1 MHLNYKRV
9 ATETAFAIIL
19 LMLLIGIGRKLFG
32 ISITNDEAYS
42 FFLVKTNY
50 INALVGT
57 ANTHWVNSVFI
68 KLETLVLGNEV
79 WMWRLH
85 MLFFFVLY
93 LLAARAV
100 AVKFFD
106 GLWTWVVFLLLVA
119 NPYLN
124 DFFSVARGYGTAVA
138 FMSWAVYFFAA
149 NFQQYNKRTFLYACL
164 CAALAVLSNYT
175 LLYFFLPAGLVVA
188 AVILREQLHGFTIR
202 ENKMALVLVAGTF
215 LFAVANLLFIKYY
228 TGDLET
234 GGSTSLLYDTVGS
247 LIKNASYGYLIA
259 TPVTASWILFLV
271 IIFLFSI
278 AGANYRSVNTIGL
291 FHFVIFTLVGALMM
305 GLVFHLLFKTP
316 YNEGRT
322 AVYLYPL
329 IILSIVAGIV
339 LLLRKQHVFKNGV
352 AVLLVSC
359 SIAAAMFSIKSA
371 YTDFCFEARD
381 QVGID
386 NAMLAL
392 KDRYTADTTI
402 ALPSWHFG
410 VHANYYQLL
419 EPDGYT
425 FRTLK
430 YEYPHTGTNTD
441 SVINIMKQCDVV
453 VLYPA
458 SDTAVLKQAGFRFS
472 AFASLKKSDVVL
484 LRPEE

>member
-1 MHLNYKRV
+1 MHLKYKRI
-9 ATETAFAIIL
+9 ATETVFAIIL

-42 FFLVKTNY
+42 FYLVKTNY

-57 ANTHWVNSVFI
+57 ANTHWVNSFFI

-93 LLAARAV
+93 LLAARAI
-100 AVKFFD
+100 AVKYFD
-106 GLWTWVVFLLLVA
+106 GLWTVVVFFLLVA

-124 DFFSVARGYGTAVA
+124 DFFSIARGYGPAVA
-138 FMSWAVYFFAA
+138 FMSWAIYFFAG
-149 NFQQYNKRTFLYACL
+149 NFQHHNKRTFFYACL
-164 CAALAVLSNYT
+164 CASLAVLSNYT
-175 LLYFFLPAGLVVA
+175 LLYFFLPTVLIIGV
-188 AVILREQLHGFTIR
+188 VILRKQIHGFTSR
-202 ENKMALVLVAGTF
+202 ENKIALVLTAGTF
-215 LFAVANLLFIKYY
+215 LFAAANLLFIKYY

-234 GGSTSLLYDTVGS
+234 GGDTSLLFDTIGS
-247 LIKNASYGYLIA
+247 LIKNTSYGYLTA
-259 TPVTASWILFLV
+259 TPVTSSWILFLV
-271 IIFLFSI
+271 IIFLFSF
-278 AGANYRSVNTIGL
+278 AGANYLTAKKIGL
-291 FHFVIFTLVGALMM
+291 FHFVTFVLAGALMI
-305 GLVFHLLFKTP
+305 GLVFYLLFQTP

-329 IILSIVAGIV
+329 IILSITAGAVIIHRDLAWVKKTLAV
-339 LLLRKQHVFKNGV
+339 LLLTG
-352 AVLLVSC
+352 SC
-359 SIAAAMFSIKSA
+359 FAAMFSMKAA

-392 KDRYTADTTI
+392 KNRYTADTTI

-419 EPDGYT
+419 EPDGYA

-430 YEYPHTGTNTD
+430 YEYPHTGIHTD

-458 SDTAVLKQAGFRFS
+458 SDTAVLKKAGFRFS
-472 AFASLKKSDVVL
+472 AFALLNKSDVVL

>member
-1 MHLNYKRV
+1 MHLKYKRI
-9 ATETAFAIIL
+9 ATETVFAIIM

-42 FFLVKTNY
+42 FYLVKTNY

-57 ANTHWVNSVFI
+57 ANTHWINSVFI

-93 LLAARAV
+93 LLAARAI
-100 AVKFFD
+100 AVKYFD
-106 GLWTWVVFLLLVA
+106 GLWTGLVFLLLVA

-124 DFFSVARGYGTAVA
+124 DFFSIARGYGPAVA

-149 NFQQYNKRTFLYACL
+149 NFQQYNKRTFLYACV

-188 AVILREQLHGFTIR
+188 VVILRKQLYGFTIR

-215 LFAVANLLFIKYY
+215 LFAAANLLFIKYY

-234 GGSTSLLYDTVGS
+234 GGNTSLLYDTIGS
-247 LIKNASYGYLIA
+247 LIKNTSYGYLTA

-271 IIFLFSI
+271 IIFLFSF
-278 AGANYRSVNTIGL
+278 AGANYRIANKIGL
-291 FHFVIFTLVGALMM
+291 FHFVTFVLAVALMI
-305 GLVFHLLFKTP
+305 GLAFHLLFQTP

-329 IILSIVAGIV
+329 FILSIVAGIILMVKKQQKLKMGFAV
-339 LLLRKQHVFKNGV
+339 LLLI
-352 AVLLVSC
+352 C
-359 SIAAAMFSIKSA
+359 SIVAAAFSIKSA

-386 NAMLAL
+386 QVMLKL
-392 KDRYTADTTI
+392 KNQYTAGTTI

-419 EPDGYT
+419 EPDGYA

-430 YEYPHTGTNTD
+430 YEYPHTGTHTD
-441 SVINIMKQCDVV
+441 SVINIMKQCNVV

-458 SDTAVLKQAGFRFS
+458 SDTAVLQKAGFRFS
-472 AFASLKKSDVVL
+472 SFALLKKSDVVL
-484 LRPEE
+484 LKPQE

>member
-1 MHLNYKRV
+1 MHLKYKQI
-9 ATETAFAIIL
+9 ATETVFAIIL
-19 LMLLIGIGRKLFG
+19 LMLLTGIGRKLFG

-42 FFLVKTNY
+42 FYLVKTNY

-57 ANTHWVNSVFI
+57 ANTHWINSVFI
-68 KLETLVLGNEV
+68 KLESLLLGNEV

-93 LLAARAV
+93 LLAARAI
-100 AVKFFD
+100 AVKYFD
-106 GLWTWVVFLLLVA
+106 GVWTWVVFLLLVS

-124 DFFSVARGYGTAVA
+124 DFFSIARGYGPAVA

-149 NFQQYNKRTFLYACL
+149 NFQQYNKRTFLYACI

-188 AVILREQLHGFTIR
+188 AVILRKQLHGFRIR
-202 ENKMALVLVAGTF
+202 ENKMALVVVAGTF

-234 GGSTSLLYDTVGS
+234 GGSISFVYDTIGS
-247 LIKNASYGYLIA
+247 LIKNTSYGYLTA

-271 IIFLFSI
+271 IIFLFSF
-278 AGANYRSVNTIGL
+278 AVANYRAANKIGL
-291 FHFVIFTLVGALMM
+291 FHFVTATLMGALMI
-305 GLVFHLLFKTP
+305 GLVFHLLFQTP

-339 LLLRKQHVFKNGV
+339 LLLKKQPIFKNGV
-352 AVLLVSC
+352 AVLLVCC
-359 SIAAAMFSIKSA
+359 SIAAAVFSIKSA

-392 KDRYTADTTI
+392 KNRYTADTTI

-410 VHANYYQLL
+410 VHANYYQFLQ
-419 EPDGYT
+419 PDAYA

-430 YEYPHTGTNTD
+430 YEYPETRVHTD
-441 SVINIMKQCDVV
+441 SVITIIKQCDVV

-458 SDTAVLKQAGFRFS
+458 SDTAVLQKAGFRFA
-472 AFASLKKSDVVL
+472 AFALLKKSDVVL
-484 LRPEE
+484 LKPEG